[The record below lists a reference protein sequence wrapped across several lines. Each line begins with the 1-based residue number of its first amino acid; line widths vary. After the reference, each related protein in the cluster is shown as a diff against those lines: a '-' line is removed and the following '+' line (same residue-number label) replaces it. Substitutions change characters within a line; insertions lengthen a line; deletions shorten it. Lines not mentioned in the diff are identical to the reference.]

1 MKLLRLKTENLLAL
15 LYIPVAI
22 LNTTKA
28 DADFLIIAIVM
39 HFILLAGVYYGIR
52 ETRHELI
59 ADIKAGLYE
68 EELEEIK
75 EAIASFRR
83 VKNTIANTFKDI
95 KKRSYTKRTKNDQVK
110 RCFLKY
116 NF

>member
-28 DADFLIIAIVM
+28 DADFL
-39 HFILLAGVYYGIR
+39 LLAIMMQALLIAGLFYGIR

-59 ADIKAGLYE
+59 ADIKAGEYE
-68 EELEEIK
+68 EELEQIK
-75 EAIASFRR
+75 EAIATFRR
-83 VKNTIANTFKDI
+83 IKGTIATKLEDI
-95 KKRSYTKRTKNDQVK
+95 KKEVIGSKLKTTK
-110 RCFLKY
+110 LKDA
-116 NF
+116 F

>member
-28 DADFLIIAIVM
+28 DAGFLIIAIVM

-83 VKNTIANTFKDI
+83 VKNTIANTFKNI
-95 KKRSYTKRTKNDQVK
+95 KKEVIRSELKTTK
-110 RCFLKY
+110 LKDA
-116 NF
+116 F

>member
-28 DADFLIIAIVM
+28 DTDFLIIAIVM

-52 ETRHELI
+52 KTRHELI

-95 KKRSYTKRTKNDQVK
+95 KKEVIRSELKTTK
-110 RCFLKY
+110 LKDA
-116 NF
+116 F